1 MKRILLIALLFAG
14 GLSAAHGQKYGH
26 LNFGNMLSLMP
37 QTKTADEQ
45 LEAFQKGLVAKGEQ
59 MAVEFKGNVAKYIAE
74 SQTGTMSP
82 KIQQERQ
89 AALQKEQDA
98 IKAYEEDVAR
108 QVEAKREE
116 LLKPIVETLEK
127 TIQEVAKENG
137 FTLVFDTG
145 TFNAILH
152 ARDTDDLMPLVKK
165 KLGIL

>member
-1 MKRILLIALLFAG
+1 MKKILLIAFVLVGALTTSYA
-14 GLSAAHGQKYGH
+14 QKYGH
-26 LNFGNMLSLMP
+26 LNFGNMLSLLP

-45 LEAFQKGLVAKGEQ
+45 LAAFQQGLVSKGEL
-59 MAVEFKGNVAKYIAE
+59 MAAEFKGNVAKFIAE

-89 AALQKEQDA
+89 ATLEKEQEA
-98 IKAYEEDVAR
+98 IRAYEAEVEQ
-108 QVEAKREE
+108 QVNAKREE
-116 LLKPIVETLEK
+116 LLKPIVDLLEK

-145 TFNAILH
+145 SFNAILH

>member
-1 MKRILLIALLFAG
+1 MKKILLIAFVLVGALTTSYA
-14 GLSAAHGQKYGH
+14 QKYGH
-26 LNFGNMLSLMP
+26 LNFGNMLSLLP

-45 LEAFQKGLVAKGEQ
+45 LEAFQKGLVSKGEL
-59 MAVEFKGNVAKYIAE
+59 MAAEFKGNVAKYIAE

-89 AALQKEQDA
+89 AALEKEQEA
-98 IKAYEEDVAR
+98 IKAYEAEVEQ
-108 QVEAKREE
+108 QVNAKREE
-116 LLKPIVETLEK
+116 LLKPIVDLLEK

-145 TFNAILH
+145 SFNAILH